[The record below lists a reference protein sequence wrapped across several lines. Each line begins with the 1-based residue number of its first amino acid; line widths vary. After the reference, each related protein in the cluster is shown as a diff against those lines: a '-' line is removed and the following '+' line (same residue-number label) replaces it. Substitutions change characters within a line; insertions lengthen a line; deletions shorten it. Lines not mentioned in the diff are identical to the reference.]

1 MVSTVIS
8 MGTWEHTEEG
18 ACRAWGEERLGDDQE
33 GFLEEAVSR
42 LCPHL
47 SKHVN

>member
-8 MGTWEHTEEG
+8 MGMWEHTEEG
-18 ACRAWGEERLGDDQE
+18 AWPSLGEERLGDDQE

-42 LCPHL
+42 LRPHL
-47 SKHVN
+47 SEHVN